1 MHGLTRQPGRVRGKQ
16 VLDNTGPTQFEVQLP
31 ESPEHSL
38 RTGELQSWR
47 SAGVPGAAPPGATPP
62 GEAPAVELLPAE
74 EYIAD
79 SSATVAELLS
89 EARLKRARIKKVAEE
104 LEQQHRDRAGLAAP
118 SGPCPPRSLI
128 SVVLS
133 APSAH
138 LLASAAAAREPM
150 VLLLRVQRRSG
161 SGRWS

>member
-1 MHGLTRQPGRVRGKQ
+1 M
-16 VLDNTGPTQFEVQLP
+16 QLP

-47 SAGVPGAAPPGATPP
+47 SAGAPGAAPP

-118 SGPCPPRSLI
+118 SCPCPPRTLI

-138 LLASAAAAREPM
+138 LLAPAAAAREHDRG
-150 VLLLRVQRRSG
+150 VLLLRVRRRSG
-161 SGRWS
+161 SGRGSGRP